1 MIDKQATLEKVLE
14 IRRVINEQ
22 YISLLQLD
30 TLSTQD
36 EKDIETLKGM
46 LTGARGVLESFA
58 ERTIKSIKEF
68 GQL

>member
-1 MIDKQATLEKVLE
+1 MNKEETIERILE

-30 TLSTQD
+30 ILSTQD

-58 ERTIKSIKEF
+58 ERTIKSLKEF
-68 GQL
+68 GKL